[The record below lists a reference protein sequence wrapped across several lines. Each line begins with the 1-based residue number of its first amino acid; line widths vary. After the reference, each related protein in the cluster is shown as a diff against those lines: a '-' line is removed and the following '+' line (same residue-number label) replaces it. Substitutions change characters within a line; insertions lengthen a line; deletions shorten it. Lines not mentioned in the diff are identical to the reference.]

1 MIHTTAS
8 SDVLVRC
15 EEFEVRSQGEDAA
28 GRLFRNKAAV
38 VSLVILAVMA
48 TLAVFAPLLSP
59 HDHDEIYWDRMQQP
73 PDFANAHWLGTDGV
87 GRDMFVR
94 ILYGARVSL
103 AVGLLATAVSLVIGV
118 TYGAVAGFLGGRS
131 EERRVGKEGVSTCG
145 SRGSPGY

>member
-1 MIHTTAS
+1 M
-8 SDVLVRC
+8 VRC
-15 EEFEVRSQGEDAA
+15 LCPGAA
-28 GRLFRNKAAV
+28 CRLYRHKAAV
-38 VSLVILAVMA
+38 CSLVILAVIA

-59 HDHDEIYWDRMQQP
+59 HDYDEIYWDRMQQP

-118 TYGAVAGFLGGRS
+118 TYGAVAGFLGGAIDNVMLRLVDVLS
-131 EERRVGKEGVSTCG
+131 
-145 SRGSPGY
+145 

>member
-8 SDVLVRC
+8 SDGLVRV
-15 EEFEVRSQGEDAA
+15 EEFEGRSLWQDAA

-38 VSLVILAVMA
+38 VSLVILAVIA

-59 HDHDEIYWDRMQQP
+59 HDYDEIYWDRMQQP

-103 AVGLLATAVSLVIGV
+103 
-118 TYGAVAGFLGGRS
+118 RS
-131 EERRVGKEGVSTCG
+131 EEHTSELQSLMRISYAVFCLKKNRYT
-145 SRGSPGY
+145 